1 MTTQPVK
8 PPVEGEQPTI
18 GQLVADAS
26 RDISSLVQKEIELA
40 KTELK
45 TSVTFGVTGAV
56 FFVVAGFIALLAVIL
71 LSWSFVYLIHWGG
84 SGLALHWAFLIVTG
98 VYFLLAGLFVLLG
111 VKKLK
116 KVKAPERSIRQG
128 KAIPAALKGKA
139 PTELA

>member
-1 MTTQPVK
+1 MTTHPVK
-8 PPVEGEQPTI
+8 PPVEGSEPSI

-26 RDISSLVQKEIELA
+26 RDVSSLVKKEIELA

-56 FFVVAGFIALLAVIL
+56 YFVVAGFVAVLAVVL

-98 VYFLLAGLFVLLG
+98 VYFLLAGLFAVLG
-111 VKKLK
+111 IKKVK

-139 PTELA
+139 PTDLA